1 MSGQGQWLDWINENN
16 QEQTRWALNYLN
28 RNAARGLNSG
38 RPFQQI
44 REAHHALAFLTSAAD
59 VEARVQLLT
68 RMRAAWS
75 KHLSRKRST
84 GRKPYSVEMSTQVG
98 PALKRLSQGKG
109 GLPISQVLESL
120 ILDTD
125 AYKKNLERQKKEEIA
140 KIKPPRQDIDRQI
153 KKQRLQLDVQ
163 KRIIQEWE
171 SAADNLLTQVARFQ
185 VALRAYGLLDE
196 NRKLQLEPKQEIA
209 AKRLQRQWKNALT
222 KSIKANTG
230 LARLV
235 LGSQNLPADD

>member
-1 MSGQGQWLDWINENN
+1 MSGQGQWLDWIDENN

-28 RNAARGLNSG
+28 RNAARGLNPG
-38 RPFQQI
+38 QPFQQI
-44 REAHHALAFLTSAAD
+44 REARNAWTFQTSSAE
-59 VEARVQLLT
+59 VEARVLLLT

-75 KHLSRKRST
+75 KYLSRKKNP
-84 GRKPYSVEMSTQVG
+84 GRKPYSIEMSMKVG
-98 PALKRLSQGKG
+98 PALKRLSQER
-109 GLPISQVLESL
+109 GLPIGQALESL

-125 AYKKNLERQKKEEIA
+125 DYRKSLERQKREDIA
-140 KIKPPRQDIDRQI
+140 KIKPPRQGIDRQI
-153 KKQRLQLDVQ
+153 EKQRHQLDAQ

-171 SAADNLLTQVARFQ
+171 NAADTLLIQGARFH

-196 NRKLQLEPKQEIA
+196 NRRLQLEPEQEIA
-209 AKRLQRQWKNALT
+209 ANRLYRQWKDALT

-235 LGSQNLPADD
+235 LGSQNLPTDD